1 LGLAWVC
8 SSLAVGVL
16 GWLLFAISERRQ
28 EALAGWVL
36 LGLAAL
42 GVVAV
47 CAVASNRRR
56 ASTLAFS
63 IAASGVF
70 VIAGIV
76 LAIAVAAQ
84 GNTFV
89 SDVLLVG
96 GVPVL
101 SGLVSGLLGV
111 RARVMAG

>member
-47 CAVASNRRR
+47 CAVVSNRRR

-63 IAASGVF
+63 IAA
-70 VIAGIV
+70 
-76 LAIAVAAQ
+76 AAQ
-84 GNTFV
+84 GNTFI
-89 SDVLLVG
+89 SDLLLIG

-101 SGLVSGLLGV
+101 SGLVSGLLGL
-111 RARVMAG
+111 RARAMAG